1 MMRRNRK
8 TQNGQATR
16 ARRKIRK
23 NAKRIRLDQAF
34 RRLPVFNEDPYLGM
48 QAFNLEVVDA
58 ILEQWEAQL
67 LAEYFEQ
74 ERTPFPTTAYVDALS
89 QLWVFGV
96 YELLRTWR
104 QRAQEVCNFAD
115 SLQGCSPEIRLARM
129 EKKRKSILSCSADE
143 SGEVLHWRPFERA
156 AEDSDFVH
164 GLQRALDETE
174 WLFRRIESLR
184 VALAKHEMP
193 KTKGSFAMAPG
204 YSRID
209 MNDGSMWW
217 MTALRGKEVD
227 AITRRE
233 IANACRELGNPKNV
247 LILPKQLQVKIAKYP
262 DFSYGVKQVTLVLDD
277 GTEITKAFVGW
288 KKEILSLGDYKGK
301 LIDAQRIVDV
311 RYDEGSKNRV
321 KSPSRSPRAKT

>member
-1 MMRRNRK
+1 M
-8 TQNGQATR
+8 
-16 ARRKIRK
+16 AR
-23 NAKRIRLDQAF
+23 AKRVRLDDAF
-34 RRLPVFNEDPYLGM
+34 RRLPVFGDDPYLGM

-58 ILEQWEAQL
+58 ILEKWEAQL

-74 ERTPFPTTAYVDALS
+74 ERTPFSTSVYVGAVS
-89 QLWVFGV
+89 ELWVFGV

-104 QRAQEVCNFAD
+104 QRAREVCNFGD
-115 SLQGCSPEIRLARM
+115 SLQGYAPEKRLGKM
-129 EKKRKSILSCSADE
+129 EQKRREILSRSSDE
-143 SGEVLHWRPFERA
+143 SAEVLHWSPFKRA
-156 AEDSDFVH
+156 AEDSDFVQRV
-164 GLQRALDETE
+164 QRALDETE

-217 MTALRGKEVD
+217 VTALRGKEVD

-233 IANACRELGNPKNV
+233 IANACRELGNRKNI
-247 LILPKQLQVKIAKYP
+247 LILPKHLRAKIEKFP
-262 DFSYGVKQVTLVLDD
+262 DFSYGVKRVTLVLDD
-277 GTEITKAFVGW
+277 GTEINKACVGW
-288 KKEILSLGDYKGK
+288 TKEILSLGDYKGK

-311 RYDEGSKNRV
+311 RCDPV
-321 KSPSRSPRAKT
+321 